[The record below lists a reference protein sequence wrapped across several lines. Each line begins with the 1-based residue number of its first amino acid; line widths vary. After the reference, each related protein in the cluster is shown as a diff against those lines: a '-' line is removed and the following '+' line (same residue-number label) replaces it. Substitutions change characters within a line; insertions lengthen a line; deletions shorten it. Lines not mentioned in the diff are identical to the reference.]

1 MIVSL
6 CHTSAKP
13 FFHGGTLMKFM
24 DMYPF
29 FFYSIWVLG
38 CFSKLTRKNIE
49 ILTKTSRGPRA
60 GSDQKL
66 PDVDEKWSYQAK
78 KKMSRFPSKSLTFWP
93 KDTYLVWDLDHP
105 LVSLNSFDLFTC
117 IPVSTSICECLCL
130 WSAKVTY
137 IYYIF
142 HILTIYIIWNYN
154 HKYANYICIY
164 IYMICVY
171 VQVIFLLSNLPGL
184 LQGSA
189 QLQ

>member
-1 MIVSL
+1 MFVCHATTGFVAKPCKTPFFAGQFPTYENIVNKTIIVSL

-66 PDVDEKWSYQAK
+66 PDVDEK
-78 KKMSRFPSKSLTFWP
+78 
-93 KDTYLVWDLDHP
+93 
-105 LVSLNSFDLFTC
+105 
-117 IPVSTSICECLCL
+117 
-130 WSAKVTY
+130 
-137 IYYIF
+137 
-142 HILTIYIIWNYN
+142 
-154 HKYANYICIY
+154 
-164 IYMICVY
+164 
-171 VQVIFLLSNLPGL
+171 
-184 LQGSA
+184 
-189 QLQ
+189 